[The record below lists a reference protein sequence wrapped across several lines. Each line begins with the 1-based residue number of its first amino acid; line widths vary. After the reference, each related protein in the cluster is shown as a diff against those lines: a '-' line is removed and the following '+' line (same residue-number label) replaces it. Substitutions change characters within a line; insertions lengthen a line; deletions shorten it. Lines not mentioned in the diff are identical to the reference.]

1 MGAQRP
7 TAQDTA
13 LLIDVREAAR
23 RVNLSPATVYA
34 LIAKGQFPAKRVG
47 RVLRVPVKALEEWSS
62 ADII

>member
-1 MGAQRP
+1 MREQHT
-7 TAQDTA
+7 TARDAA

-47 RVLRVPVKALEEWSS
+47 RVLRVPVRALEEWSS
-62 ADII
+62 PDAV

>member
-1 MGAQRP
+1 MGEQH
-7 TAQDTA
+7 TAGRDAA

-47 RVLRVPVKALEEWSS
+47 RVLRVPVRALEEWSS
-62 ADII
+62 PDAV